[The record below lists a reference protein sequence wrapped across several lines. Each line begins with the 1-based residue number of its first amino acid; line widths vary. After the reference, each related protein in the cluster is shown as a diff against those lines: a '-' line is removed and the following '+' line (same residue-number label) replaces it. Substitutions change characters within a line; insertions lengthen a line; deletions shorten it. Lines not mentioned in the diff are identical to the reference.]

1 MGLTKGFSQSLLA
14 FCPPPI
20 SWKSLFSLCGGG
32 HTANQALLD
41 SLCKT
46 LVIPPNTMSNL
57 SRFSTLEHQG
67 ENPIHTTPSPF
78 CLFSLMMHHIHC
90 QFQLFIYFLYLAS
103 FIIHNFSGSLFCKK
117 REKPLIMKKGYS
129 PCHFSSLIHLLQA
142 LILILYCNFRVYET
156 DFKLL
161 RNPSFLIL
169 SYYGF
174 SQSDVTLF
182 FSCCRGFINSSSLPL
197 SSQAM
202 KGSRSGQTQMPSS
215 LFLHLTATK
224 EAEINERRDC
234 SSSETGGSS
243 FALEKPPLY
252 WLYFCVIFGLIIS
265 FSEEFLMFM
274 ASSSSCMPATIFLFF
289 LFLSMSV
296 INYYYFFPCMVINY
310 YFIIYSIRSYT
321 PEPLYVGSWL
331 KPDINI

>member
-1 MGLTKGFSQSLLA
+1 MNTRTLFLSYGFDKGFLTEFIGILSTSHLLK
-14 FCPPPI
+14 I
-20 SWKSLFSLCGGG
+20 SLFFCGGG

-78 CLFSLMMHHIHC
+78 CLFSLMMHHMHC
-90 QFQLFIYFLYLAS
+90 QFQLFIYLLYLAS

-129 PCHFSSLIHLLQA
+129 PCYFSSLIHLLQA

-182 FSCCRGFINSSSLPL
+182 FSCVAGVSS
-197 SSQAM
+197 
-202 KGSRSGQTQMPSS
+202 T
-215 LFLHLTATK
+215 
-224 EAEINERRDC
+224 
-234 SSSETGGSS
+234 
-243 FALEKPPLY
+243 PPL
-252 WLYFCVIFGLIIS
+252 C
-265 FSEEFLMFM
+265 
-274 ASSSSCMPATIFLFF
+274 LFQA
-289 LFLSMSV
+289 
-296 INYYYFFPCMVINY
+296 
-310 YFIIYSIRSYT
+310 
-321 PEPLYVGSWL
+321 
-331 KPDINI
+331 KP

>member
-57 SRFSTLEHQG
+57 SRSSTLEHQG

-117 REKPLIMKKGYS
+117 KRETINNEKG
-129 PCHFSSLIHLLQA
+129 
-142 LILILYCNFRVYET
+142 
-156 DFKLL
+156 
-161 RNPSFLIL
+161 
-169 SYYGF
+169 
-174 SQSDVTLF
+174 LF
-182 FSCCRGFINSSSLPL
+182 SLPL
-197 SSQAM
+197 FFFD
-202 KGSRSGQTQMPSS
+202 P
-215 LFLHLTATK
+215 
-224 EAEINERRDC
+224 
-234 SSSETGGSS
+234 S
-243 FALEKPPLY
+243 FAGSDSHLVLQFPCIWDWLQTSEKP
-252 WLYFCVIFGLIIS
+252 
-265 FSEEFLMFM
+265 
-274 ASSSSCMPATIFLFF
+274 
-289 LFLSMSV
+289 
-296 INYYYFFPCMVINY
+296 
-310 YFIIYSIRSYT
+310 
-321 PEPLYVGSWL
+321 
-331 KPDINI
+331 

>member
-78 CLFSLMMHHIHC
+78 CLFSLMMHHMHC
-90 QFQLFIYFLYLAS
+90 QFQLFIYLLYLAS

-129 PCHFSSLIHLLQA
+129 PCYFSSLIHLLQA

-182 FSCCRGFINSSSLPL
+182 FSCVAGVSSTPPLCLFQAKPWRVHDQGKPRCHQAFFYISQPQKRRKLMKEETVLPL
-197 SSQAM
+197 KPEA
-202 KGSRSGQTQMPSS
+202 PVS
-215 LFLHLTATK
+215 LWKNLPC
-224 EAEINERRDC
+224 IDC
-234 SSSETGGSS
+234 
-243 FALEKPPLY
+243 
-252 WLYFCVIFGLIIS
+252 IF
-265 FSEEFLMFM
+265 
-274 ASSSSCMPATIFLFF
+274 
-289 LFLSMSV
+289 V
-296 INYYYFFPCMVINY
+296 
-310 YFIIYSIRSYT
+310 
-321 PEPLYVGSWL
+321 
-331 KPDINI
+331 